1 MVTALGGM
9 AGGCTGAGAVAGLAG
24 GFGMY
29 SGPGWPQPAS
39 RAAAAIMSA
48 REDFTIRITVL
59 LADLGV

>member
-1 MVTALGGM
+1 MVTGR
-9 AGGCTGAGAVAGLAG
+9 AGIAGAWTGAGEAAGLAG

-48 REDFTIRITVL
+48 REDFTIRITV
-59 LADLGV
+59 